1 MISLFS
7 NTGDGEK
14 KTKIWIILAV
24 VVGLICLGIHIFLV
38 WRFKRKPK
46 GNIFIFLSIFSY
58 PFDEWMTRCYTL
70 FFNIDFYILSLPF
83 YLPAISLASSYNN
96 NSEIPVFNLMKSTDL
111 SEISGELGLEGNQL
125 SGAELPLFN
134 FSYIL
139 AYY

>member
-1 MISLFS
+1 
-7 NTGDGEK
+7 
-14 KTKIWIILAV
+14 
-24 VVGLICLGIHIFLV
+24 
-38 WRFKRKPK
+38 
-46 GNIFIFLSIFSY
+46 
-58 PFDEWMTRCYTL
+58 MTRCYTL

-139 AYY
+139 ADY